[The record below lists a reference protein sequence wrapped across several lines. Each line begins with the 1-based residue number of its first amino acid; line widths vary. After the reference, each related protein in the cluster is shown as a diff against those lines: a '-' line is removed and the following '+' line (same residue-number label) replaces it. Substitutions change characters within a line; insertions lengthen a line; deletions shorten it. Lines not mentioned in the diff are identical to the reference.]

1 MRETKNFSMVNLSQ
15 AQGVAL
21 PSRRPVASEPT
32 HTFDFSTLTQGS
44 FDETFPEEDDEP
56 ADIEATPPPVAAAA
70 LVEPPQTT
78 LAASLNMARSMSM
91 PQFATGP
98 GRPAAPAGKPAMHT
112 SGSFGAYLDQLDK
125 PELDEHGDYDAAEE
139 DGVFWD

>member
-21 PSRRPVASEPT
+21 PARRQVATEPAVFSGGLPPGAPAVMANQG
-32 HTFDFSTLTQGS
+32 FDFSRFNQGS

-98 GRPAAPAGKPAMHT
+98 GRPAALRHQIRLRTGPPASTTRRLSEPQVLG
-112 SGSFGAYLDQLDK
+112 
-125 PELDEHGDYDAAEE
+125 
-139 DGVFWD
+139 